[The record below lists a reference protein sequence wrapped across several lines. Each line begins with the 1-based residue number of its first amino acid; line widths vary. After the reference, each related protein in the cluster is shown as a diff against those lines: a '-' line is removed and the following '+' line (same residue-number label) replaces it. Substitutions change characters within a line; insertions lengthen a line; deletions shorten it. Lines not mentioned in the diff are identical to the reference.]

1 MGDNI
6 KRGVR
11 NSGSDGVVCTH
22 LAQCS
27 DRWRAFVNTVMDFAF
42 HKMLG
47 VADQVEDC

>member
-11 NSGSDGVVCTH
+11 NSGSGGVVCIR

-27 DRWRAFVNTVMDFAF
+27 DRWQAFVSTVLNFAF
-42 HKMLG
+42 HKMIG
-47 VADQVEDC
+47 VY